1 MKKQNWNLIVFI
13 LSFSLALV
21 FSFLTNKLSNNA
33 SNIIM
38 ILLILLVIAIGIIFD
53 MIGVAV
59 LTAKESTFHAMSS
72 KKIKGSKK
80 ATKLIKNNVKVASFC
95 NDIIGDVCGIV
106 SGGLGAVLA
115 ISMSKYIDVTLA
127 TIITSAIISALTVT
141 GKAIF
146 KTVAV
151 KKADKILF
159 ISAKIL
165 SIFGK

>member
-72 KKIKGSKK
+72 KKIKGAKK
-80 ATKLIKNNVKVASFC
+80 ATKLIKNNVRVASFC

>member
-13 LSFSLALV
+13 LSFSLALI
-21 FSFLTNKLSNNA
+21 FSFLTNKLSYNA

-72 KKIKGSKK
+72 KKIKGAKK

-151 KKADKILF
+151 KKADNILF
-159 ISAKIL
+159 LFAKLL
-165 SIFGK
+165 SIFK